1 MNRSLIF
8 SAGIFLILSVSCVS
22 RKASA
27 NTFYDNFKGSQPFVF
42 AEFNLPS
49 QLYEQYINKIYQH
62 AGLQEAGLDTGVFRK
77 ALTGYYNLQE
87 AGKTSAGNRILTIVD
102 YAKSSCSKRMW
113 IIDLQQMKLLVNTWV
128 AHGQGSGDD
137 MASHFSN
144 AFSSFQSSLGFY
156 ITGKLYS
163 GKHGRSLRL
172 QGMDEGCNDHA
183 EGRDIVLHAA
193 SYVSEGTIH
202 ELGRLGRSQGCPA
215 VSPFVITQVIGLIYN
230 QTVIFVN
237 GNDATYTSRY
247 LNEEL
252 AASSSLKDS
261 MGLFA
266 DSSVPVIP
274 M

>member
-1 MNRSLIF
+1 MKISLIYSTGIF
-8 SAGIFLILSVSCVS
+8 IILSAGCFAGGV
-22 RKASA
+22 SA

-42 AEFNLPS
+42 AEFNLPV
-49 QLYEQYINKIYQH
+49 QLYDQYLNKIYQQ

-77 ALTGYYNLQE
+77 AMTGYYNLQE
-87 AGKTSAGNRILTIVD
+87 AGKTALGNRILTIVD

-113 IIDLQQMKLLVNTWV
+113 IIDLQQRKLLLNTWV

-144 AFSSFQSSLGFY
+144 ALSSFQSSLGFY

-172 QGMDEGCNDHA
+172 QGMDEGYNDHA
-183 EGRDIVLHAA
+183 QERDIVLHAA
-193 SYVSEGTIH
+193 TYVSEGTIH

-215 VSPFVITQVIGLIYN
+215 VSPSVISQVLGLIYN
-230 QTVIFVN
+230 QSVIFVN
-237 GNDATYTSRY
+237 GNDSTYSSRY

-261 MGLFA
+261 MDLNA
-266 DSSVPVIP
+266 ESPVPVIS